1 MVDKGRGLKEV
12 LLVGGSG
19 GKLEVRLCSWS
30 NSKHVKIYLTPC
42 HNVETSSLNNIS
54 MFSIARHFPF
64 DHNIIYTGEA
74 AGGGGGGGGK
84 GLWGPTPP
92 PPPPPPRPEREGT
105 APPSPMLLVSV
116 RFLLLANLEIDI

>member
-1 MVDKGRGLKEV
+1 MGNSRYDYAL
-12 LLVGGSG
+12 
-19 GKLEVRLCSWS
+19 WS

-64 DHNIIYTGEA
+64 DHDIIYTGEA
-74 AGGGGGGGGK
+74 AGGG
-84 GLWGPTPP
+84 
-92 PPPPPPRPEREGT
+92 ERKEMEGT

>member
-1 MVDKGRGLKEV
+1 MGNSRYDYAL
-12 LLVGGSG
+12 
-19 GKLEVRLCSWS
+19 WS

-54 MFSIARHFPF
+54 IFSIARHFPF
-64 DHNIIYTGEA
+64 DHDIIYTGEA
-74 AGGGGGGGGK
+74 AGGGGRGR
-84 GLWGPTPP
+84 T
-92 PPPPPPRPEREGT
+92 EMEGT

>member
-1 MVDKGRGLKEV
+1 MGNSRYDYAL
-12 LLVGGSG
+12 
-19 GKLEVRLCSWS
+19 WS

-64 DHNIIYTGEA
+64 DHDIIYTGEA
-74 AGGGGGGGGK
+74 AGGGGRK
-84 GLWGPTPP
+84 
-92 PPPPPPRPEREGT
+92 EMEGT

>member
-1 MVDKGRGLKEV
+1 MGNSRYDYAL
-12 LLVGGSG
+12 
-19 GKLEVRLCSWS
+19 WS

-42 HNVETSSLNNIS
+42 HNVETSSPKNIS

-64 DHNIIYTGEA
+64 DHDIIYTGEA

-84 GLWGPTPP
+84 EM
-92 PPPPPPRPEREGT
+92 ERT

-116 RFLLLANLEIDI
+116 RFLLLA

>member
-1 MVDKGRGLKEV
+1 MGNSRYDYAL
-12 LLVGGSG
+12 
-19 GKLEVRLCSWS
+19 WS

-64 DHNIIYTGEA
+64 DHDIIYTGEA
-74 AGGGGGGGGK
+74 AGGGRK
-84 GLWGPTPP
+84 
-92 PPPPPPRPEREGT
+92 EMEGT

>member
-1 MVDKGRGLKEV
+1 MGNSRYDYAL
-12 LLVGGSG
+12 
-19 GKLEVRLCSWS
+19 WS

-64 DHNIIYTGEA
+64 DHDIIYTGEA
-74 AGGGGGGGGK
+74 AGGGGGRK
-84 GLWGPTPP
+84 
-92 PPPPPPRPEREGT
+92 EMEGT

-116 RFLLLANLEIDI
+116 RFLLLANIEIDI

>member
-1 MVDKGRGLKEV
+1 MGNSRYDYAL
-12 LLVGGSG
+12 
-19 GKLEVRLCSWS
+19 WS

-54 MFSIARHFPF
+54 IFSIARHFPF
-64 DHNIIYTGEA
+64 DHDIIYTGEA
-74 AGGGGGGGGK
+74 AGGGGGRGRK
-84 GLWGPTPP
+84 
-92 PPPPPPRPEREGT
+92 EMEGT

>member
-1 MVDKGRGLKEV
+1 MGNSRYDYAL
-12 LLVGGSG
+12 
-19 GKLEVRLCSWS
+19 WS

-64 DHNIIYTGEA
+64 DHNIIYTGEEA
-74 AGGGGGGGGK
+74 AGGGRGRK
-84 GLWGPTPP
+84 
-92 PPPPPPRPEREGT
+92 EMEGT

>member
-1 MVDKGRGLKEV
+1 MGNSRYDYAL
-12 LLVGGSG
+12 
-19 GKLEVRLCSWS
+19 WS

-42 HNVETSSLNNIS
+42 HNVETSSPKNIS

-64 DHNIIYTGEA
+64 DHDIIYTGEA

-84 GLWGPTPP
+84 
-92 PPPPPPRPEREGT
+92 EMEGT

-116 RFLLLANLEIDI
+116 RFLLLA

>member
-1 MVDKGRGLKEV
+1 MGNSRYDYAL
-12 LLVGGSG
+12 
-19 GKLEVRLCSWS
+19 WS

-64 DHNIIYTGEA
+64 DHDIIYTGEA
-74 AGGGGGGGGK
+74 AGGGGGGGGGGGRK
-84 GLWGPTPP
+84 
-92 PPPPPPRPEREGT
+92 EMEGT